1 MKRGINKVV
10 LLGTVGVDPDAR
22 ATASGD
28 AVTNISVA
36 TSESWGKDGEQQ
48 ERTEWHKVVFFGRLA
63 EIVRDYV
70 RKGSK
75 IYVEGKL
82 QTNEWERDGVK
93 RYTTEIV
100 ASEMQMLDKK
110 NHERSGKASDKNS
123 KETQSLDNF
132 EDDDIPFGDT
142 PW

>member
-1 MKRGINKVV
+1 MKRGINKVI

-22 ATASGD
+22 ATASGN

-36 TSESWGKDGEQQ
+36 TSESWEKDGEQQ

-75 IYVEGKL
+75 IYIEGKL
-82 QTNEWERDGVK
+82 QTNEWEKDGVK
-93 RYTTEIV
+93 RWNTDVV
-100 ASEMQMLDKK
+100 ATEMQMLDKK
-110 NHERSGKASDKNS
+110 NDKRSGKASDKNS
-123 KETQSLDNF
+123 KEPQNF
-132 EDDDIPFGDT
+132 EDDDIPF
-142 PW
+142 